1 MTADKNRGRRRR
13 SPQRAERSRRR
24 GRRGAPPISGQPDAR
39 SAPSCSS
46 PSPVSFNPDL
56 RSSFPPVLL
65 ACARTLLDSS
75 ANLSPAARLF
85 LSRPPPPA
93 LPSDPI
99 ASVGEHEEQ
108 LLLNLGPWAPAEF
121 AFWEGFSL
129 LRTGEKVMNWV
140 DLILGPGGIC
150 DWIWAFATPLLHCST
165 RLLV

>member
-1 MTADKNRGRRRR
+1 VTADKNRGRRRR

-24 GRRGAPPISGQPDAR
+24 GRRGAPPISGQPDAPPLPP
-39 SAPSCSS
+39 AP
-46 PSPVSFNPDL
+46 
-56 RSSFPPVLL
+56 PPVLSHLTLTSAPRFLRSCL